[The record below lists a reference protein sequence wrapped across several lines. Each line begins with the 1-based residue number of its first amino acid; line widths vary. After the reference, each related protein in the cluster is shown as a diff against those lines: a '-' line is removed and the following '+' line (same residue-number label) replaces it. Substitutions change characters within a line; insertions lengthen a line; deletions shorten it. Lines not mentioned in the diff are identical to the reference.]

1 MKYITYFLQHVID
14 TENFLSICTDT
25 VTRIP
30 AHTSSPSRWLRP
42 WTCAVQDDCAAGLS
56 LLRLYRPFHGVLKHF
71 CSRLY
76 SKLSCMIDWLKRHLN
91 RFNRVLHGSHS
102 WSTCH
107 SVDSALQCCQ
117 SPASVGLQQAQW
129 WGGDVITILSKQD
142 WVAVIGEDR
151 QTDRHA
157 WTHQETVWVHSC
169 RACIL
174 LCCLTAIIIIIT
186 SWYCRLRCVFYW

>member
-25 VTRIP
+25 VTHIP

-107 SVDSALQCCQ
+107 SVDSAPPVLSVPCVCWPAT
-117 SPASVGLQQAQW
+117 SPMVGRWRHHYAIKAGLSRSHW
-129 WGGDVITILSKQD
+129 W
-142 WVAVIGEDR
+142 R